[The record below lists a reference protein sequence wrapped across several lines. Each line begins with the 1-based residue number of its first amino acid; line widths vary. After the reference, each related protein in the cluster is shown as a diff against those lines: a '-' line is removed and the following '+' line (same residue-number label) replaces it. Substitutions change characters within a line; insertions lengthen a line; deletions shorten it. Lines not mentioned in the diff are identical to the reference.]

1 MLGRSQARWGSLVV
15 AAVAG
20 TCVALAG
27 CSGSSTSANT
37 PSVSLPSGAV
47 TVPPTPAPGAT
58 GSVGK
63 LTGNFCNDFR
73 NIGTSFQLPASAQG
87 SASAAQKQGL
97 HYINKLQA
105 YFSGL
110 AGEAPH
116 QVSSDLRIIAADLQ
130 RTAAAVSSTNISS
143 LQKAAQQ
150 LQSLTT
156 SGATGNA
163 FRNLVGYVVTK
174 CGA

>member
-1 MLGRSQARWGSLVV
+1 VAGRSQARWGSLVV
-15 AAVAG
+15 AVAG

-27 CSGSSTSANT
+27 CSGSSTSANN

-47 TVPPTPAPGAT
+47 TVPPTPVAGGA

-87 SASAAQKQGL
+87 SGSAAERQGL
-97 HYINKLQA
+97 HYLNKLQA
-105 YFSGL
+105 YFTGL

-116 QVSSDLRIIAADLQ
+116 QVSSDLRTIAADLQ
-130 RTAAAVSSTNISS
+130 RTVAAVSSKNLSS
-143 LQKAAQQ
+143 LQKADQQ

-156 SGATGNA
+156 NGATGNA